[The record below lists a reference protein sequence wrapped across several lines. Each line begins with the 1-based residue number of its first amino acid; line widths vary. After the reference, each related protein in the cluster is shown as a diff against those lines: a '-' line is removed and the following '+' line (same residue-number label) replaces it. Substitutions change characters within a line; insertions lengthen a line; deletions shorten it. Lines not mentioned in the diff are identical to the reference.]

1 MKIILFHHLKN
12 WYNLSYPVLFC
23 YQGLLQNK
31 QLFDHNGIELT
42 SFATFLSGKDQD
54 FLQDANENNREIDY
68 SSFVVKACSNLADR
82 MRDSSEFDKAIFIGF
97 QFVGFDL
104 FFSSYTNSKYNF
116 RNLFYAKKCKLF
128 MWLDDLHSFREFPT
142 HTDFMPDKN
151 YTKCKDIKLD
161 LIDLILSPS
170 KHYFQ
175 SIGSPYADKTI
186 FYFYSLNENW
196 YHEITMDN
204 FLERK
209 PKILLS
215 GARSAYPLRKQIH
228 DMSKTDFV
236 SVVSVLESPGY
247 DRTAPDFFSKVGLEY
262 LKIISSY
269 KGAFFT
275 YAKKPLDFNL
285 AKIIEIL
292 MCGTLGFFEYSPLL
306 ETELGLKEFVHYIPI
321 TKNDG
326 TFITDAKYYFH
337 FMEIGQN
344 IAREGCRHVRKNFS
358 SYQRSLQLIDICKKF
373 EKNPPS
379 QLEIKVNNYHLP
391 IHFINYKDMQIK
403 HEKDKIV
410 FYEIKYCSSFGIL
423 IPKPI
428 EKDKE
433 TYSIEIDF
441 VVTNKNN
448 KYIKKCSIFDGKKWI
463 RETAEKKFDISF
475 ETTSKPRINFESV
488 RNGNIREI
496 KFFFVI

>member
-31 QLFDHNGIELT
+31 QLFDKNGIELT
-42 SFATFLSGKDQD
+42 SFATFLSRKDQE
-54 FLQDANENNREIDY
+54 FLHNANENNREIDY
-68 SSFVVKACSNLADR
+68 YSFVIKACSNLADL
-82 MRDSSEFDKAIFIGF
+82 MKDSSEFDKAILIGF

-104 FFSSYTNSKYNF
+104 FFSSYMNSKYNF
-116 RNLFYAKKCKLF
+116 ENVFYAKKCKLF
-128 MWLDDLHSFREFPT
+128 MWLDDLHSFHEFPT
-142 HTDFMPDKN
+142 HTNFMTGKN
-151 YTKCKDIKLD
+151 YTICKDRKLD

-170 KHYFQ
+170 KHYFH
-175 SIGSPYADKTI
+175 SIGSPYVDKTI
-186 FYFYSLNENW
+186 FYFYSLNESW

-204 FLERK
+204 FLERN

-228 DMSKTDFV
+228 DMSKNDFV
-236 SVVSVLESPGY
+236 SLVNVLESPGY
-247 DRTAPDFFSKVGLEY
+247 DRTVHEFFSKVGLEY
-262 LKIISSY
+262 LKTISTY

-306 ETELGLKEFVHYIPI
+306 ENELGLKKFVHYVPI
-321 TKNDG
+321 TNEDG
-326 TFITDAKYYFH
+326 TLITDEKYYLH
-337 FMEIGQN
+337 YMEIGQS
-344 IAREGCRHVRKNFS
+344 IARKGCEYARKNFS

-373 EKNPPS
+373 EKTPPS

-391 IHFINYKDMQIK
+391 IHFINHKDMQIK
-403 HEKDKIV
+403 HTKDKIV
-410 FYEIKYCSSFGIL
+410 FCQVKYCSSFGIL

-428 EKDKE
+428 EKEEK

-441 VVTNKNN
+441 VVTNENN
-448 KYIKKCSIFDGKKWI
+448 ESIKKCSIFDGKKWI
-463 RETAEKKFDISF
+463 RETTEKKFTISF
-475 ETTSKPRINFESV
+475 ETKSKPRINFESI

-496 KFFFVI
+496 KTFFII